1 MNVSR
6 CIFVGNIP
14 YDAEEQSLVETLQ
27 IVGPINNFRIVID
40 ESTGKPKG
48 YGFCEYNDSDTA
60 LSALKNL
67 TTIDYNGRQLRIN
80 TAENDKT
87 GINVSEEIIRMKKEF
102 SYLKNTGETNLVETL
117 KNLSFQQK
125 FALFNLMKVLNDRKH
140 QDFKNLLNN
149 QSNEFLEALFEAQQE
164 FINDLKLNKNP
175 NIIS

>member
-27 IVGPINNFRIVID
+27 IVGPINNFRSVID

-48 YGFCEYNDSDTA
+48 YGFCEYNDPDTA

-67 TTIDYNGRQLRIN
+67 KTIDYNGRQLRIN

-102 SYLKNTGETNLVETL
+102 SYLKNTGDTNLTETL

-125 FALFNLMKVLNDRKH
+125 FALFNLMKLLNDRKH

-149 QSNEFLEALFEAQQE
+149 QSSEFLEILFEAQQE
-164 FINDLKLNKNP
+164 FINEMKLNKNP